1 MIGLTAVAIL
11 VAYILSVRKLA
22 RFIARLAG
30 FDESAVKVWVLF
42 VALLLLPF
50 VDEIV
55 GRAQFN
61 YECKK
66 VQGYKVSDTIKDAKT
81 LRYDYAPPPAEHL
94 RTFIPIR
101 KGISRVIDVANG
113 GVVLQY
119 QNLDTPGGW
128 VMRAGLSLGGSFS
141 CNSVHI
147 PKVLEIYGF
156 KYVKDGFFERIA
168 GR

>member
-1 MIGLTAVAIL
+1 MIGLTALIL
-11 VAYILSVRKLA
+11 LVLYILLIGKLT
-22 RFIARLAG
+22 RLIARLVG
-30 FDESAVKVWVLF
+30 FDKSPVKAGVLLI
-42 VALLLLPF
+42 VLLLLPF